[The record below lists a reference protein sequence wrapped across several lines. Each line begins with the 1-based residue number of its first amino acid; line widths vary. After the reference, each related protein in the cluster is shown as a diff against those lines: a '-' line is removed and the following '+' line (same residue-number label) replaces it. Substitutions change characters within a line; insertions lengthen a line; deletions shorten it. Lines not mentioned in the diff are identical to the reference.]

1 MTDSNTDGEPIVAAE
16 ADEMIYQNQDRKY
29 KVPNQSILEATEER
43 KERES
48 EDEEEEEEEE
58 KEVQID
64 QTVAGN
70 RIETN

>member
-48 EDEEEEEEEE
+48 EDEDEDGEEEEE

-64 QTVAGN
+64 
-70 RIETN
+70 